1 MNQIIGTSV
10 NRKDGRAKVTGQ
22 ATYGAEHQIP
32 GLVHGYLVTA
42 TIANGSISNIDT
54 QEAAAMPGVIAVF
67 THKNPPK
74 IFKPSNDFMNSKIY
88 HISRKA
94 PSF

>member
-10 NRKDGRAKVTGQ
+10 SRKDGRAKVTGQ
-22 ATYGAEHQIP
+22 ATYGAEHQIQ

-42 TIANGSISNIDT
+42 TIAKGSIRTIDT
-54 QEAAAMPGVIAVF
+54 QQAEATPGVMAVF

-74 IFKPSNDFMNSKIY
+74 VFNQVITS
-88 HISRKA
+88 
-94 PSF
+94 